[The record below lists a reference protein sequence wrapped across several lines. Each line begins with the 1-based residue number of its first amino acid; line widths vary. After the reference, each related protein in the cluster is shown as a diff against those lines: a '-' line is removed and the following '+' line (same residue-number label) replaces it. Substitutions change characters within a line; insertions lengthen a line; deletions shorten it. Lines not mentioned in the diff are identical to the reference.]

1 MSLLVPRAPRTHAVH
16 LALRY
21 FSTNASFL
29 ERRAANHTPLTP
41 LSFLQRTADIYPE
54 RTAIMYADWKA
65 ISTPMTE
72 TVVIKQTWG
81 ETKIR
86 ITQLA
91 SALAHRGVGR
101 GDVVAVLGPNT
112 PAFVELHHG
121 INACGA
127 AINPLNTR
135 LDIDSLAYILQHS
148 AAKVLLADSAQG
160 TIAAAVCDQLK
171 TEGLAPPL
179 LVDLVDPIDSHHPEG
194 ITAATAPR
202 FGSLTY
208 EELLG
213 QGNEVEIRDNSITLY
228 CIV

>member
-1 MSLLVPRAPRTHAVH
+1 MSTLCLRAPRTHAVH
-16 LALRY
+16 LSQRY

-29 ERRAANHTPLTP
+29 GRRSANHAALSP
-41 LSFLQRTADIYPE
+41 LSFLQRTVDIYPE
-54 RTAIMYADWKA
+54 RTAILYADWKHA
-65 ISTPMTE
+65 SSTSTVDA
-72 TVVIKQTWG
+72 VVIKQTWG
-81 ETKIR
+81 QTKTR

-91 SALAHRGVGR
+91 SALAHHGVGR
-101 GDVVAVLGPNT
+101 GDVVAVLSPNT

-148 AAKVLLADSAQG
+148 AAKVLLADTAQG
-160 TIAAAVCDQLK
+160 SIAAAVCAQLK
-171 TEGLAPPL
+171 AEGLSPPL

-194 ITAATAPR
+194 VTAATAPR

-213 QGNEVEIRDNSITLY
+213 QGNEVLLIQMLWATRFS
-228 CIV
+228 